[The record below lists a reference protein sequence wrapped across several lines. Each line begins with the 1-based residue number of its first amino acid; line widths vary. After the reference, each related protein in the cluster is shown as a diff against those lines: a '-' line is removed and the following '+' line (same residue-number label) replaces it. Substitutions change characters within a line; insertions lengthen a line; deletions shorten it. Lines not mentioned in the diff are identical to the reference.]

1 MGQNLFK
8 SKRNDEDNNNHAQ
21 LTDDENLFFE
31 FIVSP
36 EYLDWRRN
44 DKTITEEE
52 ILKISKKQ
60 ADMPVQINNYLYL
73 SNAENAH
80 KMDKLKTRG
89 ITHVLNVAGPSAQI
103 QDGTIYEKNNIIALN
118 IDADDEEGYPMLKK
132 HLMECQ
138 LFVNKCKKMKN
149 GKIVIHCHAGI
160 NRSGVIMAAIY
171 MLEEKKN
178 ILDVVKHLRLC
189 RGNACLWNESFVK
202 QLIKLASSK
211 ALLGPTPNIA
221 SNNNVVRKNK
231 NTFNSKKLKSLFD

>member
-80 KMDKLKTRG
+80 KMDKLKTRN

-138 LFVNKCKKMKN
+138 LFVNKCKKKT
-149 GKIVIHCHAGI
+149 AGP
-160 NRSGVIMAAIY
+160 
-171 MLEEKKN
+171 LEN
-178 ILDVVKHLRLC
+178 
-189 RGNACLWNESFVK
+189 
-202 QLIKLASSK
+202 Q
-211 ALLGPTPNIA
+211 
-221 SNNNVVRKNK
+221 
-231 NTFNSKKLKSLFD
+231 

>member
-1 MGQNLFK
+1 
-8 SKRNDEDNNNHAQ
+8 
-21 LTDDENLFFE
+21 
-31 FIVSP
+31 
-36 EYLDWRRN
+36 
-44 DKTITEEE
+44 
-52 ILKISKKQ
+52 
-60 ADMPVQINNYLYL
+60 
-73 SNAENAH
+73 
-80 KMDKLKTRG
+80 
-89 ITHVLNVAGPSAQI
+89 
-103 QDGTIYEKNNIIALN
+103 
-118 IDADDEEGYPMLKK
+118 MLKK

-211 ALLGPTPNIA
+211 ALLGPTPNIV
-221 SNNNVVRKNK
+221 SNNKVVRKNK
-231 NTFNSKKLKSLFD
+231 NTFNSKNRFSSSVN